1 MNKELI
7 RKLVKC
13 KLNLANELLKHLPPE
28 MSEEIKNIGEIIL
41 ESLNDTSREIKDQY
55 QQKSGH
61 STNLNSV
68 PVE

>member
-1 MNKELI
+1 
-7 RKLVKC
+7 
-13 KLNLANELLKHLPPE
+13 